1 MRSVFD
7 FQVCLDTVPIS
18 EIEIDP
24 RSRDII
30 SRFLYAMQQI
40 FRDSSASQELFRLL
54 EQEYKSD
61 TRKDRGCPG
70 MLLWRVFLLAALKQA
85 TDCTYDRLAFFA
97 NELGILRLML
107 GHGTQ
112 DPKRY
117 TRQALHDNVS
127 ALSPELLQKVNLLVV
142 DVGHR
147 IVGQSEDALLRC
159 RCDSKVVKSNIH
171 FPTDL
176 SLLRDSVRCVLRQS
190 HKWAAVFGLAG
201 WREYKSYLHKI
212 HKAFQGARKGRK
224 KSYNRKKVKS
234 YLHLCRK
241 IHGKVEHQL
250 LTPLE
255 EDLDELNQRAIAGQ
269 LSKEEAVEMGV
280 LTAAIHEISLFLD
293 YMELFLDQIT
303 RRILQDETIP
313 PEEKVF
319 SIFKP
324 FTRWVVK
331 GKVGILCELG
341 VPVAFLEDEHQFIL
355 GYGIEWTGTDKDYAV
370 ALIKEVL
377 QKHPSVEL
385 TCSFDTGFYSVA
397 VLEELRPL
405 LAGMAM
411 PKKGPYTKKERARRN
426 APAYQEARKGHPGV
440 ESCMN
445 HLNHRGLSLVR
456 EVHPE
461 NFERVIAT
469 SVLAANLCRLGMLVR
484 SRERKRLKRLKN
496 QRERYRR
503 AA

>member
-7 FQVCLDTVPIS
+7 FQACLDTVPIA

-40 FRDSSASQELFRLL
+40 FQDTSAREKLFRLL

-61 TRKDRGCPG
+61 TRKDRGRPG
-70 MLLWRVFLLAALKQA
+70 MHLWRVLLLGALKQA
-85 TDCTYDRLAFFA
+85 IDCTYDRLTFFA

-107 GHGTQ
+107 GHGTE

-117 TRQALHDNVS
+117 TRQALHDNIS
-127 ALSPELLQKVNLLVV
+127 ELSPELLKRINELIVK
-142 DVGHR
+142 VGHR
-147 IVGQSEDALLRC
+147 IVGQSEDAPLRC
-159 RCDSKVVKSNIH
+159 RGDSKVVKSNVH

-176 SLLRDSVRCVLRQS
+176 GLLRDSARCALRQS
-190 HKWAAVFGLAG
+190 HKWAKIFDLPG
-201 WREYKSYLHKI
+201 WREFKSLI
-212 HKAFQGARKGRK
+212 HKMNKAYQRARKGRK
-224 KSYNRKKVKS
+224 KSYNQPAVEN
-234 YLHLCRK
+234 YLSRCRM
-241 IHGKVEHQL
+241 IQEKVEHQL
-250 LTPLE
+250 LRPLRE
-255 EDLDELNQRAIAGQ
+255 TLAVRKQRAIAGL

-370 ALIKEVL
+370 ALIQEVL
-377 QKHPSVEL
+377 EKNPSIEL
-385 TCSFDTGFYSVA
+385 TCSFDTGFYSVE
-397 VLEELRPL
+397 VLEKLSQL
-405 LAGMAM
+405 LAGLAL
-411 PKKGPYTKKERARRN
+411 PKKGPYTKTERARRSD
-426 APAYQEARKGHPGV
+426 PVYQEARRGHPGV

-445 HLNHRGLSLVR
+445 HLNHRGLSLIR
-456 EVHPE
+456 EVSPE

-469 SVLAANLCRLGMLVR
+469 SVLAANLCRLGTLVR
-484 SRERKRLKRLKN
+484 DRKRKRLKRPKS
-496 QRERYRR
+496 QRKRYRK